1 MESGSSGFSMDGSKR
16 MNSLKRKTY
25 VEVPNARRFRMLKV
39 KSLTIILLLLMFTA
53 GGWSQEKVLE
63 LSLDECIKAA
73 LQNNLGLAVEI
84 INPEIADASVTMAQE
99 RFLPQLSMRYFMQ
112 NTISPS
118 FSWIDA
124 AGEVSTEYNNY
135 AAQYQQMLPTGAT
148 LTATLFSYQN
158 ETNTRFQTINP
169 RFGSTLQFDITQPLL
184 RNFGFRVNRREIIIA
199 KNNVASSNSQL
210 DQALLDMVYSVE
222 EAYWNLV
229 YSIEDLKVKQ
239 QSLELAR
246 DLLKK
251 NRREVE
257 VGTLAPIE
265 ILSAEAEVAT
275 READILQAE
284 ALVNNNDDV
293 LKTIINMGTE
303 EDLRL
308 MTIKPIDQPSNKK
321 TDISLDSALKTAMD
335 NRPDLESLK
344 WSIKSRDVDFVY
356 AKNQLLPYIDFEAS
370 YWSPGISGTQILY
383 QDNNPLTDIVVG
395 TIPGGSSDALK
406 DALGFKYRN
415 WSATFNI
422 SLPLDTLFSR
432 ALYAQAKM
440 NLEQAKLRLQNQ
452 EQQIFLEVSNGVR
465 AVQTDFKRIQAYRV
479 ARELAEKKLDAEEK
493 KLKVGLTTNY
503 LVLQYQRDLA
513 NARSMELRAIIDYNL
528 SLARLNRTMGVDL

>member
-1 MESGSSGFSMDGSKR
+1 
-16 MNSLKRKTY
+16 
-25 VEVPNARRFRMLKV
+25 MLKV